1 VSKERSERRDHGPR
15 LVFAGCAFDTGN
27 LGVNA
32 LGHSAIAG
40 LAERLHGVEAVALD
54 HSDGRSRMTL
64 PDRSGASI
72 EVTRAGARLSRRAWE
87 PETWSRLKLHA
98 AVGFG
103 SATAALLRD
112 AAALLDVSGGDSFT
126 DLYGPWRYRSVTEPK
141 RFALKHRVPLIFLP
155 QTYGPFRDERVRSDA
170 ASLVGAAEMA
180 WARDERSFEVLKELL
195 GDRFDPTRHRV
206 GVDVAFG
213 LPSHPPAKLPTSFD
227 ESGGEPPVGLNVSG
241 LIYNDP
247 NAARERYRFVLDYR
261 ELVARFVR
269 WLIEERGARVTLVP
283 HVVPGGDVVESDPR
297 ANRAVLKELGDFGGR
312 LSLLPE
318 GFDQCE
324 TKWLISRCAWFCGTR
339 MHSTIAGLSSGTR
352 TATVSYSPKALGV
365 FESCGLGEAV
375 VDPTSLST
383 DEALERLRS
392 IYDDRERLGGVLQER
407 LPAVLA
413 TADAQMDEIADAIAS
428 KAGLRRKGA
437 AAAGA
442 VEAGSAPA

>member
-1 VSKERSERRDHGPR
+1 MPATLSADDLWLGRLGEAAAITPGETTFAVLPERGGEYEVQLPDGEVVG
-15 LVFAGCAFDTGN
+15 LEE
-27 LGVNA
+27 A
-32 LGHSAIAG
+32 LENDRITA
-40 LAERLHGVEAVALD
+40 AVA
-54 HSDGRSRMTL
+54 
-64 PDRSGASI
+64 A
-72 EVTRAGARLSRRAWE
+72 AGFD
-87 PETWSRLKLHA
+87 P
-98 AVGFG
+98 
-103 SATAALLRD
+103 
-112 AAALLDVSGGDSFT
+112 
-126 DLYGPWRYRSVTEPK
+126 YGWV
-141 RFALKHRVPLIFLP
+141 V
-155 QTYGPFRDERVRSDA
+155 
-170 ASLVGAAEMA
+170 A
-180 WARDERSFEVLKELL
+180 WARDERSFEVLKERL